1 MRWKARQSFLGRE
14 GRLVLSDAPWDQKIR
29 NFGLAL
35 VWLSAQTLFPAEIC
49 SRDQIEFGR
58 VRKGQGWSQLQ
69 ELVTNPASLDSL
81 EYLRPVSALYKY
93 SCPRTSCI
101 SPARGVSVHWMWGLQ
116 QCIACHEGGWKLSAL
131 VTSKPRHCGRNDG
144 IDLRGGEFPQDL
156 GRRMTKGNQ

>member
-1 MRWKARQSFLGRE
+1 M
-14 GRLVLSDAPWDQKIR
+14 
-29 NFGLAL
+29 
-35 VWLSAQTLFPAEIC
+35 WLSAQTLFPAEIC

-81 EYLRPVSALYKY
+81 EYLRPASARYKY
-93 SCPRTSCI
+93 SCPRTV
-101 SPARGVSVHWMWGLQ
+101 VSHQPEVFQSIGCGDYSNALRATRVVGSSQ
-116 QCIACHEGGWKLSAL
+116 LSAL
-131 VTSKPRHCGRNDG
+131 AMSKPRHCGRSDGNHG